1 MEYMWVRTSRIEA
14 EYMGGYM
21 WVRTSR
27 IEEVCMGGVYMDLD
41 FNCMTNS

>member
-1 MEYMWVRTSRIEA
+1 MEYMWIHTFRIVA

-21 WVRTSR
+21 WVHTSR
-27 IEEVCMGGVYMDLD
+27 IEASCMGGVYVVLN

>member
-1 MEYMWVRTSRIEA
+1 MEYMWIRTSRIEA

-27 IEEVCMGGVYMDLD
+27 IKAACMGGVYIDLD